1 MTIKE
6 ANKILKELSKDV
18 RIEELDEKTLR
29 LFNAVM
35 KIADERDLLKCQNA
49 TLQKDLNKQRRY
61 YQNRLIQLQEKVIEL
76 RESIQEK

>member
-1 MTIKE
+1 MTINE

-18 RIEELDEKTLR
+18 RPEELNEKTLR

-35 KIADERDLLKCQNA
+35 KIVDERDLFKSENA
-49 TLQKDLNKQRRY
+49 TLQKDLNTQRKY
-61 YQNRLIQLQEKVIEL
+61 YQNRLMQLQEKIIEL

>member
-1 MTIKE
+1 MTISE

-18 RIEELDEKTLR
+18 RPEELNEKTLK

-61 YQNRLIQLQEKVIEL
+61 YQNRLMKLQEKLIEL

>member
-1 MTIKE
+1 MTINE

-18 RIEELDEKTLR
+18 RPDKLNEKALR
-29 LFNAVM
+29 LFNAIM

-61 YQNRLIQLQEKVIEL
+61 YQNRLMQLQEKVIEL

>member
-1 MTIKE
+1 MTINE
-6 ANKILKELSKDV
+6 ANEVITELSKDV
-18 RIEELDEKTLR
+18 RPDKLNEKALR

-61 YQNRLIQLQEKVIEL
+61 YQNRLMKLQEKIIEL

>member
-18 RIEELDEKTLR
+18 RIEELDENGLR
-29 LFNAVM
+29 LFNAIM

-61 YQNRLIQLQEKVIEL
+61 YQNRLMKLQEKIIEL

>member
-1 MTIKE
+1 MTINE
-6 ANKILKELSKDV
+6 VNEILKELSKDV
-18 RIEELDEKTLR
+18 RPEELNEKTLR
-29 LFNAVM
+29 LFNAIM

-61 YQNRLIQLQEKVIEL
+61 YQTRLMQLQEKVIEL

>member
-18 RIEELDEKTLR
+18 RPEELNEKTLK

-61 YQNRLIQLQEKVIEL
+61 YQNRLMKLQETVIEL

>member
-18 RIEELDEKTLR
+18 RIEELDENGLR
-29 LFNAVM
+29 LFNAIM
-35 KIADERDLLKCQNA
+35 KIADERDLLKSENA
-49 TLQKDLNKQRRY
+49 TLKQELNKQRRY
-61 YQNRLIQLQEKVIEL
+61 YQNRLMKLQEKIIEL

>member
-18 RIEELDEKTLR
+18 RPEELNEKTLR

-61 YQNRLIQLQEKVIEL
+61 YQNRLMKLQEKIIEL

>member
-1 MTIKE
+1 MTINE

-18 RIEELDEKTLR
+18 RPEELNEKTLR

-35 KIADERDLLKCQNA
+35 KIADERDLLKSENA
-49 TLQKDLNKQRRY
+49 TLKKDLNKQRRY
-61 YQNRLIQLQEKVIEL
+61 YQNRLMKLQEKVIEL

>member
-1 MTIKE
+1 MTINE

-18 RIEELDEKTLR
+18 RPEELNEKTLR

-61 YQNRLIQLQEKVIEL
+61 YQNRLMKLQEKIIEL

>member
-1 MTIKE
+1 MTINE
-6 ANKILKELSKDV
+6 ANEILKELSKDV
-18 RIEELDEKTLR
+18 RPEELNEKALR

-35 KIADERDLLKCQNA
+35 KIADERDLLRCQNA

-61 YQNRLIQLQEKVIEL
+61 YQNRLMQLQEKVIEL

>member
-1 MTIKE
+1 MTINE

-18 RIEELDEKTLR
+18 RPEELNEKMLR

-35 KIADERDLLKCQNA
+35 KIADERDLLKSENA
-49 TLQKDLNKQRRY
+49 TLKQELNTQRKY
-61 YQNRLIQLQEKVIEL
+61 YQNRLIQLKEKVIEL